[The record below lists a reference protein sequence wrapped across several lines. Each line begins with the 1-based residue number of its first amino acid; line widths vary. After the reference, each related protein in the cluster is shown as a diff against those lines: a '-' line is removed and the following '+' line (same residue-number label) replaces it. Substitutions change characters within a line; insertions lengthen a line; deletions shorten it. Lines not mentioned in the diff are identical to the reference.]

1 MPERIGARL
10 REGFPSIAERAT
22 SRWSESELEFLAK
35 KIRRRRE
42 TRVVE
47 GDATPGTDVQNET
60 THSPNANQSQSLKRI
75 HRSAIHEEFR
85 EWIRRDEAGRS
96 TADKT
101 QLEIPEVSVDT
112 ILKVRAFVK
121 NWRAKG
127 LIANKGNDET
137 DESSTSSLQLVR
149 KIQTPLTQVF
159 VSRDP
164 KACARAARDAMTM
177 ENVVSSHA
185 TLTDDCN
192 STHRSRYSG
201 YATRCRHLTLDDND
215 DSNGFFHP
223 TTQKWHATFSVRTV
237 RVGSFDTPTHV
248 KFVVCEQCHDAVQR
262 RKLCSVVFCVGCCL
276 NVPVSATEENDSGR
290 LCVCCAALV
299 RKKKKRDTTARRLEC
314 TPGNIEYDRAIAEYN
329 TQSTKSSVGF
339 MDAADVP
346 NLDTILFKSTGAN
359 GNVFKWDPLR
369 REAHSSENE
378 VRWRVGGHTAQNVQR
393 ELTRGRKL
401 TCGGM
406 GDPSEHKNWG
416 FLNAGVEP
424 FSADSFP
431 ARYAKEYE

>member
-1 MPERIGARL
+1 MEHY
-10 REGFPSIAERAT
+10 
-22 SRWSESELEFLAK
+22 SESSKLDSEYY
-35 KIRRRRE
+35 
-42 TRVVE
+42 
-47 GDATPGTDVQNET
+47 
-60 THSPNANQSQSLKRI
+60 S
-75 HRSAIHEEFR
+75 EFR

-393 ELTRGRKL
+393 EGIIRTP
-401 TCGGM
+401 M
-406 GDPSEHKNWG
+406 GQTQLLHARDVPLAS
-416 FLNAGVEP
+416 
-424 FSADSFP
+424 P
-431 ARYAKEYE
+431 ARLRVQRAWTSVRPARLESTPLPQASPPVPSALPASTTPTLQATPRFTPLAKPAFPGSLTTMTATTF